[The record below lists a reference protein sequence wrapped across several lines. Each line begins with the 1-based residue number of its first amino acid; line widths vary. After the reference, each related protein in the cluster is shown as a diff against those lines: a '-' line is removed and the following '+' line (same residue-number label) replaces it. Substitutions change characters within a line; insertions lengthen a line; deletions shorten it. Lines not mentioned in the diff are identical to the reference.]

1 MHCSGNGNRFLVVFG
16 CPTKLAASLSGGFKW
31 QKVETTLAHIPDDA
45 SHMMADDS
53 PGRHIPSSPQLSPTG
68 TPDDSPAIEVDF
80 KADSPADSDRSLAPT
95 SGLRAVGHAGEPVV
109 VGSRRGV
116 IDPFLTSS
124 NNLPIELVKLELPF
138 PAFVN
143 AQSNTPSPHGP
154 HLPPSRSDVFSSL
167 SSLGLPSTLHPK
179 PHCSRRED
187 AGGGGLNLNNEAN
200 GGRNQVE

>member
-1 MHCSGNGNRFLVVFG
+1 MHCDGNGNRFLVVFG

-124 NNLPIELVKLELPF
+124 NNLPIELVKLELPL
-138 PAFVN
+138 PAE
-143 AQSNTPSPHGP
+143 SNTPSHGP
-154 HLPPSRSDVFSSL
+154 HLPPSRSDVFNTL

>member
-1 MHCSGNGNRFLVVFG
+1 
-16 CPTKLAASLSGGFKW
+16 
-31 QKVETTLAHIPDDA
+31 
-45 SHMMADDS
+45 MMADNS
-53 PGRHIPSSPQLSPTG
+53 PGHHNPSFPELSPAG
-68 TPDDSPAIEVDF
+68 CPDDSPAIEVDF
-80 KADSPADSDRSLAPT
+80 KADSPADSDRSSAPT

-109 VGSRRGV
+109 VGSGGV
-116 IDPFLTSS
+116 IDPILTSS